1 MILDDYN
8 SGMKIIDIAT
18 KYNLNYAK
26 IYKEIK
32 GTRYNK
38 VNSEV
43 YKKAIKEYNSKR
55 IKKERICDKYKIKIS
70 SFNYHLY
77 KEWLECL
84 DIN

>member
-8 SGMKIIDIAT
+8 SGMKIIDIANKHQISYT
-18 KYNLNYAK
+18 EL
-26 IYKEIK
+26 YKEIK
-32 GTRYNK
+32 FSKHKRYNK
-38 VNSEV
+38 VKSEV

-77 KEWLECL
+77 KE
-84 DIN
+84 